1 MRNKKWEKQTKASEN
16 QALSM
21 FCFPQM
27 PEPFINT
34 TKLSC
39 QFYDQLNIF
48 NVHLTIHWSTG
59 RQESVK
65 IVYQVTFKIVE

>member
-27 PEPFINT
+27 LEPFINA

-39 QFYDQLNIF
+39 WLYDQLNRF
-48 NVHLTIHWSTG
+48 NVHLTIHLSTG

-65 IVYQVTFKIVE
+65 IVHQVTFKMVK